1 MNKLPALL
9 SFLLMTAPPGLMA
22 GEPVYGIGDEV
33 RRIITPQG
41 GGGAD
46 VARPESGSPEA
57 AVEFRPPLVGDSIA
71 PAEGDLVFGDG
82 DRTLRLR
89 FDVDTGA
96 LDLFHAPGIRAD
108 AAARSLDVYATAYR
122 GTSSEKDDQVVRRY
136 DQVDLHGRPVVRFVC
151 ANAALGC
158 RVTKEYTVDVDHG
171 ELAKRITFAG
181 EERRLIFVE
190 SATVVP
196 ASFRADG
203 YYRVWMEHIG
213 RQRSSFLSASIA
225 NDIAPYPSRLDN
237 TRKQPCVL
245 VLNKVT
251 EDAGYGEAV
260 IEVNGIPMPHYT
272 GVGGKAIGTV
282 ANLHRVTILTANG
295 WQIPRGMVEVKADR
309 TQTLKWVYRFYRGN
323 YLNYHQDYHQRYY
336 APGFAPPSRP
346 EKTNLAFDLGN
357 TTPMVVWDEAAG
369 NLVPSDG
376 YRPADPPPGQ
386 GRPGML
392 HWQAMDRFLEELS
405 PDAWGSFVMMES
417 SFMTLGDPLADHL
430 YASYWEEQTPHRRD
444 TWKISYPEYEVM
456 VAHYQEKLPRIRFFR
471 YDNAGWLMPG
481 SKTAEHVP
489 HLDTG
494 FRFKFW
500 YYMGGEQMEFAYAR
514 PGMERLMGLPYLRSI
529 ALGVYPYDDFD
540 FHGNTLFNQG
550 DDVLLLSYD
559 VKQKQRRETAAMIH
573 AAGALYMSNHPAGGW
588 SDIGYTEFFGWD
600 GDNPLD
606 WRYVGDRLITQ
617 KLHEWEPGSTVQ
629 LYFMSRDYPLRVIAY
644 NFVPN
649 VSLRFGSHLPNAL
662 RAVQELVRARWYLRE
677 AKLEPIVLH
686 PAAWHYRDT
695 VPLETAVLSLPGTVY
710 MPVLNHTADP
720 VEQEFRAD
728 LSPVLDETPGVV
740 WKATL
745 IKGPW
750 IRDHGRPVEGGR
762 FGSRGYKFDDEKL
775 EVLIRPLEGVAWDQG
790 RLAFHD
796 TIAPRSLQMHFVP
809 TVPAIV
815 RAVDGAD
822 VPWPVGSQ
830 PEIDIE
836 PVAEGLRISCRRDQA
851 RLGIDP
857 AFIDGPPPAIER
869 DDLGMFPI
877 EIARG
882 EWLLTPAWKLVPE
895 TVHEITLQNS
905 TRDYAGQ
912 INDQVSAGGWGDDS
926 GYTRPGD
933 LNQPD
938 SIFVCRH
945 APPKQTYTA
954 HTLLRFDLAGR
965 LPEKVRP
972 VSARL
977 VIAVDSL
984 TAAGYAT
991 LQWYPALKPWKDN
1004 ETFWT
1009 GWGNGGREPGYL
1021 GEMIDET
1028 YVSAGTSEIDV
1039 TVPIPLLKRWVEQPA
1054 SNHGLMV
1061 RMKEGN
1067 GAHLSLGG
1075 AASDN
1080 PPKLMV
1086 RYKEGG

>member
-376 YRPADPPPGQ
+376 YRPADPPPRPGPAGHAALAGNGSVPGGVVPRCLGFVRHDGIELHDTWRSV
-386 GRPGML
+386 GRPSLRQLLGGADAAPSRHLEDLVPRVRGHGCALPGEAAADPVLPLRQRGVAHAGLEDGRTRAAPGHRVPVQVLVL
-392 HWQAMDRFLEELS
+392 HGRRTDGVRLREAGDGATDGAPLPAEHRCRCLSLRRLRFPRQHALQPRRRRSTSVLRREAEAAPRNRGHDSRGRCPVHEQPPRRRLVGYRVHGVLRLGRGQS
-405 PDAWGSFVMMES
+405 PGLA
-417 SFMTLGDPLADHL
+417 LRRRPADHPEAPRVGAGLNGAALL
-430 YASYWEEQTPHRRD
+430 YEP
-444 TWKISYPEYEVM
+444 
-456 VAHYQEKLPRIRFFR
+456 
-471 YDNAGWLMPG
+471 
-481 SKTAEHVP
+481 
-489 HLDTG
+489 
-494 FRFKFW
+494 
-500 YYMGGEQMEFAYAR
+500 
-514 PGMERLMGLPYLRSI
+514 GLPVAGHRLQFR
-529 ALGVYPYDDFD
+529 P
-540 FHGNTLFNQG
+540 
-550 DDVLLLSYD
+550 
-559 VKQKQRRETAAMIH
+559 QRQPAVRFAPPQRV
-573 AAGALYMSNHPAGGW
+573 AGGAGTGARAVVPAGGET
-588 SDIGYTEFFGWD
+588 GAH
-600 GDNPLD
+600 
-606 WRYVGDRLITQ
+606 RAA
-617 KLHEWEPGSTVQ
+617 PGG
-629 LYFMSRDYPLRVIAY
+629 LA
-644 NFVPN
+644 
-649 VSLRFGSHLPNAL
+649 
-662 RAVQELVRARWYLRE
+662 
-677 AKLEPIVLH
+677 
-686 PAAWHYRDT
+686 
-695 VPLETAVLSLPGTVY
+695 LPG
-710 MPVLNHTADP
+710 H
-720 VEQEFRAD
+720 
-728 LSPVLDETPGVV
+728 
-740 WKATL
+740 
-745 IKGPW
+745 
-750 IRDHGRPVEGGR
+750 RP
-762 FGSRGYKFDDEKL
+762 
-775 EVLIRPLEGVAWDQG
+775 A
-790 RLAFHD
+790 
-796 TIAPRSLQMHFVP
+796 
-809 TVPAIV
+809 
-815 RAVDGAD
+815 
-822 VPWPVGSQ
+822 
-830 PEIDIE
+830 
-836 PVAEGLRISCRRDQA
+836 
-851 RLGIDP
+851 
-857 AFIDGPPPAIER
+857 
-869 DDLGMFPI
+869 
-877 EIARG
+877 
-882 EWLLTPAWKLVPE
+882 
-895 TVHEITLQNS
+895 
-905 TRDYAGQ
+905 
-912 INDQVSAGGWGDDS
+912 
-926 GYTRPGD
+926 
-933 LNQPD
+933 
-938 SIFVCRH
+938 
-945 APPKQTYTA
+945 
-954 HTLLRFDLAGR
+954 
-965 LPEKVRP
+965 
-972 VSARL
+972 
-977 VIAVDSL
+977 
-984 TAAGYAT
+984 
-991 LQWYPALKPWKDN
+991 
-1004 ETFWT
+1004 
-1009 GWGNGGREPGYL
+1009 GNGGAQPARDRL
-1021 GEMIDET
+1021 H
-1028 YVSAGTSEIDV
+1028 AGTQSHRRSGRAR
-1039 TVPIPLLKRWVEQPA
+1039 VPGGPLP
-1054 SNHGLMV
+1054 
-1061 RMKEGN
+1061 
-1067 GAHLSLGG
+1067 GA
-1075 AASDN
+1075 
-1080 PPKLMV
+1080 
-1086 RYKEGG
+1086 R